1 MKIHVRYFLIVF
13 CLCVVIN
20 VYAEEWMPD
29 PALREAVRE
38 TLDIPAH
45 VPLTPAH
52 LQSLGRLDVPDK
64 GIVDLTGLEHAT
76 HCHALILEENEIS
89 DISSLSGLT
98 TLAFLNLSHN
108 QISDIRPLVG
118 LTGLGGLKLANNQ
131 IVDISPLAGLVNLNS
146 LDIANN
152 RITDFSP
159 LAGLNLQSL
168 NTKRNISVDLSM
180 INTSKITNLENDLV
194 CDIQRPSAYER
205 VQSRDYPS
213 LLSAWGHVLKVHENK
228 FENIPIHDLYF
239 CCPNDLYLYWELRST
254 ASGTKPVLVDHIFEA
269 KQRHAE
275 LLSLNPNLVMLVP
288 VVYYRFGG
296 LDYKE
301 KGLDYISTDDIFLRD
316 EQGNIV
322 KEFPGDGA
330 APLLDFTL
338 SQTQQ
343 WVKDQ
348 VLAISQCGLFD
359 GIMLDHW
366 DLGQKLK
373 GYRTIEEEYA
383 ARDAILQSIREIDD
397 DLLILVNAGRG
408 KHSKIP
414 RWAPYINGIWLETGP
429 GANSIY
435 DDHEIAKIQEALLW
449 AETEASF
456 REPVINAI
464 SGGGNPGIPPDSS
477 ETWKVVR
484 SLTTLALTHS
494 DAYLKFK
501 NGGVFSKQIWGVDI
515 TYKGVHS
522 VWLEFWDDPLGY
534 PIGGDETKGQLYENR
549 EGLFIREFTNGW
561 AVYNRSGKEQQIKF
575 PEVVSGVAS
584 GVKDKRSHTLPDLD
598 GEIYLKSESRLEISP
613 TVDVNGDG
621 TVNILDL
628 VAVANAFG
636 KETPDVNGDGTVNV
650 LDLVAVANA
659 FE

>member
-1 MKIHVRYFLIVF
+1 MKINMRYFLIVLW
-13 CLCVVIN
+13 LCITPTIH
-20 VYAEEWMPD
+20 AQDWMPD
-29 PALREAVRE
+29 SALREAVRE
-38 TLDIPAH
+38 TLGIPRH

-76 HCHALILEENEIS
+76 HCHALILERNEIS
-89 DISSLSGLT
+89 DISPLSGLT
-98 TLAFLNLSHN
+98 TLAFLDLSQN
-108 QISDIRPLVG
+108 QIADIRPLAG

-131 IVDISPLAGLVNLNS
+131 IVDISPLAGLVNLTLLN
-146 LDIANN
+146 IANN

-159 LAGLNLQSL
+159 LARLNLQSL

-180 INTSKITNLENDLV
+180 INTSKITNLEHDLV

-213 LLSAWGHVLKVHENK
+213 LLSAWGHVLEVHENK

-254 ASGTKPVLVDHIFEA
+254 ASGTKPVLIDHIFQA

-296 LDYKE
+296 LDYE
-301 KGLDYISTDDIFLRD
+301 EMGLDYISDDMFLRD
-316 EQGNIV
+316 EHGNIV
-322 KEFPGDGA
+322 EEYSGEGA
-330 APLLDFTL
+330 ALLLDFTL
-338 SQTQQ
+338 PQTQQ

-359 GIMLDHW
+359 GIILDHW
-366 DLGQKLK
+366 DLGRRLE
-373 GYRTIEEEYA
+373 GYRTLEEEYA

-397 DLLILVNAGRG
+397 ALLILVNAGPG
-408 KHSKIP
+408 THSKIP

-435 DDHEIAKIQEALLW
+435 DDHEVAKIQEALLW
-449 AETEASF
+449 AETEAPF

-464 SGGGNPGIPPDSS
+464 SGGGNPGVPPDSP

-501 NGGVFSKQIWGVDI
+501 NGGVFSKQLWGVDI

-522 VWLEFWDDPLGY
+522 VWLEFWDDSLGY
-534 PIGGDETKGQLYENR
+534 PIGGDETKGQLYQNR
-549 EGLFIREFTNGW
+549 DGVFIREFTNGW
-561 AVYNRSGKEQQIKF
+561 AVYNRSGKEQEIEF
-575 PEVVSGVAS
+575 PEAVFGVAS
-584 GVKDKRSHTLPDLD
+584 GVTDERLHTIPDLD
-598 GEIYLKSESRLEISP
+598 GEIYLKSESGLETP
-613 TVDVNGDG
+613 PAADVNGDG

-636 KETPDVNGDGTVNV
+636 KDAPDVNSDGTVNV
-650 LDLVAVANA
+650 LDLVTVANA
-659 FE
+659 FK

>member
-1 MKIHVRYFLIVF
+1 MKLNMRYILIVL
-13 CLCVVIN
+13 CLCIATN
-20 VYAEEWMPD
+20 IYAQEEAWMPD
-29 PALREAVRE
+29 PALREAVRA

-52 LQSLGRLDVPDK
+52 LQSLGHLDAPGK
-64 GIVDLTGLEHAT
+64 GIANLTGLEHAT

-89 DISSLSGLT
+89 DISPLSGRT
-98 TLAFLNLSHN
+98 TLAFLALSHN
-108 QISDIRPLVG
+108 HISDIRPLAG

-131 IVDISPLAGLVNLNS
+131 IVDISPLAGLINLNS

-168 NTKRNISVDLSM
+168 TTKRNISVDLSM
-180 INTSKITNLENDLV
+180 INTSKITNLEHDLV

-213 LLSAWGHVLKVHENK
+213 LLSAWGHVLEVHENK

-239 CCPNDLYLYWELRST
+239 CCPNDLHLYWELRST
-254 ASGTKPVLVDHIFEA
+254 ASGTKPVLIDHVFEA

-288 VVYYRFGG
+288 IIYYTGVRP
-296 LDYKE
+296 DYKE
-301 KGLDYISTDDIFLRD
+301 WGLDHIPDDIFLRD

-322 KEFPGDGA
+322 EEFPGGE
-330 APLLDFTL
+330 LLVDFTL
-338 SQTQQ
+338 PQTQQ

-359 GIMLDHW
+359 GIILDHW
-366 DLGQKLK
+366 DLNPKLR
-373 GYRTIEEEYA
+373 GYRTLEEEYA
-383 ARDAILQSIREIDD
+383 ARDAILRSIREIDD
-397 DLLILVNAGRG
+397 DFLILVNAGTG
-408 KHSKIP
+408 THAKIS

-449 AETEASF
+449 AETEAPF

-494 DAYLKFK
+494 DAYLKIK
-501 NGGVFSKQIWGVDI
+501 NGGVFSKQLWGVDI

-522 VWLEFWDDPLGY
+522 VWLEFWDDSLGY
-534 PIGGDETKGQLYENR
+534 PIGGDETKGQLYDNR

-561 AVYNRSGKEQQIKF
+561 AVYNRSGKEQQIEF
-575 PEVVSGVAS
+575 PEAVSGVAS
-584 GVKDKRSHTLPDLD
+584 DVKDKRRHTLPDLD
-598 GEIYLKSESRLEISP
+598 GGIYLKSGLETSP
-613 TVDVNGDG
+613 TADVNGDG

-636 KETPDVNGDGTVNV
+636 KDTPDVNGDGTVNI

>member
-1 MKIHVRYFLIVF
+1 MHRRLFFLIIAVF
-13 CLCVVIN
+13 IGIN
-20 VYAEEWMPD
+20 IAYAQEPDWMPD
-29 PALREAVRE
+29 PNLRQAVREAVE
-38 TLDIPAH
+38 IPGH
-45 VPLTPAH
+45 LPLTPKH
-52 LQSLGRLDVPDK
+52 LQSLGRLDVRGK
-64 GIVDLTGLEHAT
+64 GIANLTGLELAI

-89 DISSLSGLT
+89 DLSPLSGLT
-98 TLAFLNLSHN
+98 TLAFLSLSHN
-108 QISDIRPLVG
+108 QISDIGPLAG
-118 LTGLGGLKLANNQ
+118 LTGLGGLKLKNNQ

-168 NTKRNISVDLSM
+168 TTKRNISVDLSM
-180 INTSKITNLENDLV
+180 INTSKITNLEHDLV

-205 VQSRDYPS
+205 VRSRDYPS
-213 LLSAWGHVLKVHENK
+213 LLSAWGHVLEVHENK

-239 CCPNDLYLYWELRST
+239 CCPNDLHLYWELRST
-254 ASGTKPVLVDHIFEA
+254 ASGTKPVLIDHVFEA
-269 KQRHAE
+269 KQRRAE

-296 LDYKE
+296 LDYE
-301 KGLDYISTDDIFLRD
+301 EMGLDYISSDDMFLRD

-322 KEFPGDGA
+322 KEFSGEGA

-359 GIMLDHW
+359 GIILDHW
-366 DLGQKLK
+366 DLGRRLE
-373 GYRTIEEEYA
+373 GYRTLEEEYA

-397 DLLILVNAGRG
+397 DFLILVNAGTG
-408 KHSKIP
+408 THAKIS

-449 AETEASF
+449 AETEAPF

-494 DAYLKFK
+494 DAYLKIK
-501 NGGVFSKQIWGVDI
+501 NGGVFSKQLWGVDI

-522 VWLEFWDDPLGY
+522 VWLEFWDDSLGY

-549 EGLFIREFTNGW
+549 DGVFIREFTNGW
-561 AVYNRSGKEQQIKF
+561 AVYNRSGKGQIIKL
-575 PEVVSGVAS
+575 PGKSSGVESKITAIE
-584 GVKDKRSHTLPDLD
+584 HTIPDLD
-598 GEIYLKSESRLEISP
+598 GEIFLKTPVVVADL
-613 TVDVNGDG
+613 NGDEV
-621 TVNILDL
+621 VNILDL
-628 VAVANAFG
+628 VIVAGAFG
-636 KETPDVNGDGTVNV
+636 VENSSHADINSDGVVNI
-650 LDLVAVANA
+650 LDLVSVAQ
-659 FE
+659 EMR

>member
-1 MKIHVRYFLIVF
+1 MYRRLSFVLTLFIT
-13 CLCVVIN
+13 IN
-20 VYAEEWMPD
+20 ITYAEELDWMPD
-29 PALREAVRE
+29 PALREAVRS
-38 TLDIPAH
+38 TLDIPVH
-45 VPLTPAH
+45 VPLTPVH
-52 LQSLGRLDVPDK
+52 LQSLGRLDVPGK
-64 GIVDLTGLEHAT
+64 GIANLTGLEHAI

-89 DISSLSGLT
+89 DISPLSGLT
-98 TLAFLNLSHN
+98 TLAFLALSHN
-108 QISDIRPLVG
+108 QISDIRPLAG

-131 IVDISPLAGLVNLNS
+131 IVDISPLAGLINLNS
-146 LDIANN
+146 LNIANN

-180 INTSKITNLENDLV
+180 INTSKITNLKHDLV
-194 CDIQRPSAYER
+194 CDIQRPSASER

-213 LLSAWGHVLKVHENK
+213 LLSAWGHVLEVHENK

-239 CCPNDLYLYWELRST
+239 CCPNDLHLYWELRST
-254 ASGTKPVLVDHIFEA
+254 ASGTKPVLIDHIFEA
-269 KQRHAE
+269 KQRRAE

-296 LDYKE
+296 LDYE
-301 KGLDYISTDDIFLRD
+301 EMGLDYISDDMFLRD

-322 KEFPGDGA
+322 TEFPGEGA

-366 DLGQKLK
+366 DLGRRLR
-373 GYRTIEEEYA
+373 GYRTLEEEYA

-397 DLLILVNAGRG
+397 DLLILVNAGTG
-408 KHSKIP
+408 THSKIP

-435 DDHEIAKIQEALLW
+435 DDHEIVKIQEALLW
-449 AETEASF
+449 AETEAPF

-494 DAYLKFK
+494 DAYLKIK
-501 NGGVFSKQIWGVDI
+501 NGGVFSKQLWGVDI

-522 VWLEFWDDPLGY
+522 VWLEFWDDSLGY

-549 EGLFIREFTNGW
+549 DGVFIREFTNGW
-561 AVYNRSGKEQQIKF
+561 AVYNRSGKAQQIEF
-575 PEVVSGVAS
+575 PEMVLGVAS
-584 GVKDKRSHTLPDLD
+584 GVDEKQSHVLPDLD
-598 GEIYLKSESRLEISP
+598 GEIYLKSESGLETPP
-613 TVDVNGDG
+613 TADINGDGLVNILDLVTVANAFGKDAPDVNGDG

-628 VAVANAFG
+628 VTVANAFD
-636 KETPDVNGDGTVNV
+636 P
-650 LDLVAVANA
+650 
-659 FE
+659 